1 MATTETREVQ
11 GFHIEYR
18 GVAYD
23 KGWPKTNSK
32 PFLVYR
38 DGKFHAGYPTR
49 AAAISAIKRLSE
61 ARS

>member
-1 MATTETREVQ
+1 MATTDTREAKR
-11 GFHIEYR
+11 FHIEYR
-18 GVAYD
+18 GIAYD

-38 DGKFHAGYPTR
+38 DGKFYAGYPTR
-49 AAAISAIKRLSE
+49 AAASSAIKRLLE